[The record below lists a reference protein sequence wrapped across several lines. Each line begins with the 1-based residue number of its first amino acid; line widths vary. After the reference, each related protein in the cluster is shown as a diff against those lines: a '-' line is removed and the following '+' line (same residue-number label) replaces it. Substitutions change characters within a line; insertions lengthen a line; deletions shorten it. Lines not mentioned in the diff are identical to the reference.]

1 MGGGASSAPRVAVP
15 VCATAFGASWERTA
29 VRGQGASPEALPQM
43 QAAPA
48 GVAEPRG
55 PIPSRVPLPPADP
68 DGAAPQVGDRAP
80 PQQDPT
86 ARQAPRPLRLPG
98 AGRAVVGRHARA
110 PPRVPPRADADRQD
124 PGPHGQR
131 ALHVHRAP
139 EEVGAPGQRPGGPAV
154 TAGAGGCRVGA
165 GPLKTSQRG
174 FYTDRRCGCG
184 LPGRPEPCRVIP
196 VCGRAALTLRPSPL
210 SPPNVSLHLMSPQR
224 PHSEMLGTLSFSG
237 PAPRLPGPSTTSAR
251 SPPGPSPPVLG
262 HQVALSWCPRPLVPK
277 RRGIFFNTALIR
289 IFLHSKPATVP
300 RGTRGP
306 VTGGACLS
314 SPTAP
319 HHTASRGTCRSRSR
333 WPRAPEPSS
342 VLPFLSLLV
351 GPPHTLFSHPSPPAA
366 PTCSSGP
373 KLRPQGAGCDSVA
386 HIDLALFR
394 MSA

>member
-1 MGGGASSAPRVAVP
+1 MYRRA
-15 VCATAFGASWERTA
+15 
-29 VRGQGASPEALPQM
+29 QM
-43 QAAPA
+43 Q
-48 GVAEPRG
+48 
-55 PIPSRVPLPPADP
+55 IDKIL
-68 DGAAPQVGDRAP
+68 
-80 PQQDPT
+80 DPT
-86 ARQAPRPLRLPG
+86 ASVPSVFIEPRKRWGPQGRGRVALPSQLG
-98 AGRAVVGRHARA
+98 
-110 PPRVPPRADADRQD
+110 
-124 PGPHGQR
+124 
-131 ALHVHRAP
+131 L
-139 EEVGAPGQRPGGPAV
+139 
-154 TAGAGGCRVGA
+154 GGCRVGA

-174 FYTDRRCGCG
+174 FYTDRRCGCA

-237 PAPRLPGPSTTSAR
+237 PAPWLPGPSTTSAR

-289 IFLHSKPATVP
+289 IFLHSKPAMVP
-300 RGTRGP
+300 RGTRAP

-314 SPTAP
+314 IPTAP

-351 GPPHTLFSHPSPPAA
+351 GPPHTLFPHPSSSYLLFRTQAQAA
-366 PTCSSGP
+366 GSRLRLSRSHRPRPFPNVRLSQSHHQCMSPRIPHCSSCVPVSPPRGAASLEQRLWP
-373 KLRPQGAGCDSVA
+373 TRCFYSAGCLLQRPQKILSV
-386 HIDLALFR
+386 
-394 MSA
+394 